1 MVLLSGIPGDAKK
14 KIGGEIEMGTRFILR
29 HMSPGCEHETADAP
43 EYIWSAACR
52 SVYEAG
58 SGWALN
64 SFVYVT
70 KLHLVDVFYV
80 HTKRNLLLPETVDSP
95 SSAILLYNPRPQY
108 LKLIKKSFDK
118 FSCPYKSSRY

>member
-14 KIGGEIEMGTRFILR
+14 KYGREVERGTRFILR
-29 HMSPGCEHETADAP
+29 HMSPGCEHETVDAA

-58 SGWALN
+58 SGRAMT

-70 KLHLVDVFYV
+70 KLQLVDVLYV
-80 HTKRNLLLPETVDSP
+80 QNE
-95 SSAILLYNPRPQY
+95 ICCY
-108 LKLIKKSFDK
+108 LKQ
-118 FSCPYKSSRY
+118 